1 MKLTHKLCGAALVA
15 VVGIAVA
22 GPGVSITKAAEDTTD
37 GPGKIVFTDE
47 DYTTNTDGGKIPDTT
62 ETDPTLPSKNG
73 EFVIRSVSPLDFG
86 TAEATVGKTVVA
98 FAAPHQSTGNA
109 AAASANFVRFKDN
122 RKNDDNRYQVTANLT
137 TQFTSTAGKE
147 LTGATI
153 EYTNLRLL
161 DAAENGALKPAESG
175 LAASVALAY
184 NTEAPVYTNADATK
198 GRGDYFVA
206 FGQLGDA
213 VAPADESVKL
223 TIPSDT
229 ALYNGEYNAAIT
241 WTISDVPMTGSW

>member
-15 VVGIAVA
+15 VVGVAVA
-22 GPGVSITKAAEDTTD
+22 GPGASITKAVSDSTD

-109 AAASANFVRFKDN
+109 AASSANFVRFKDN
-122 RKNDDNRYQVTANLT
+122 RKNDDNSYQVSAKLT
-137 TQFTSTAGKE
+137 TQFTNGTGKE

-161 DAAENGALKPAESG
+161 DAAENGALKPADSG
-175 LAASVALAY
+175 LEASVNLEYDKA
-184 NTEAPVYTNADATK
+184 APVYTNSDKTK

-206 FGQLGDA
+206 FGELGNA
-213 VAPADESVKL
+213 VAPADGSVKL

-241 WTISDVPMTGSW
+241 WTISDTPM